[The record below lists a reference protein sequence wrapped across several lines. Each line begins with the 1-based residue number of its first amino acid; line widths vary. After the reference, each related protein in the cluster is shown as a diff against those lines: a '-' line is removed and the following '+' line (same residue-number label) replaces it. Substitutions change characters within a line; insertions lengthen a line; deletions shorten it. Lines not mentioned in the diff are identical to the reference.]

1 MTVQPT
7 ATTTSS
13 CSLSSLTRGPRSG
26 RSSPSSSRC
35 SSATRTTCLGAKT
48 CRSIA
53 YYNKGLEILMA
64 TLKERDPPSVM
75 PGKDGKASTS
85 DVGGKA

>member
-1 MTVQPT
+1 
-7 ATTTSS
+7 
-13 CSLSSLTRGPRSG
+13 
-26 RSSPSSSRC
+26 
-35 SSATRTTCLGAKT
+35 
-48 CRSIA
+48 
-53 YYNKGLEILMA
+53 MA